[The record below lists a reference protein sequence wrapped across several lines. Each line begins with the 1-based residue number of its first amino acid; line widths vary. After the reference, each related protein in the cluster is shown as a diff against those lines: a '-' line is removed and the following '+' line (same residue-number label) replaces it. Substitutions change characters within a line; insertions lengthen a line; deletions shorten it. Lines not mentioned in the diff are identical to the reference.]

1 MSTGPVA
8 RVGDATVHGG
18 AIVQGDPTLLVDGMP
33 VATVGSMHVCPMV
46 NPGTPP
52 PPHVGGPVTQGVPWF
67 TVNGRA
73 VATVGCVCVCC
84 GPPDVIAMGSPSLV
98 VGSGST
104 KHDRVGGSGS
114 SPRISS
120 SACSAAVATRP
131 QPEEAVRDSCCL
143 SVQVTDSGAKAAA
156 AASYAT
162 SGPGVSRRSGFLPGN
177 GHMQRSLPQ
186 EVETTFT
193 VPAIY
198 GARWS
203 CREIEA
209 GEEVTVTAR
218 VLGTEDGSP
227 ATVRVYSVSASRG
240 AALIRVIETSVT
252 GDEISASLAVS
263 VDEMNGDPVRVLR
276 ATVHVEECLRQAQT
290 QDIIVS
296 IPANS
301 SGGA

>member
-1 MSTGPVA
+1 MSAGPVA

-46 NPGTPP
+46 GPGSPP

-67 TVNGRA
+67 TVNGCA

-98 VGSGST
+98 VGSGGT
-104 KHDRVGGSGS
+104 GNDRVGGSGS
-114 SPRISS
+114 GPRTAP
-120 SACSAAVATRP
+120 SACSAAMATRP
-131 QPEEAVRDSCCL
+131 QPVEAVPDSCFL

-156 AASYAT
+156 AASYVT
-162 SGPGVSRRSGFLPGN
+162 SGPGVSKRSGFLPGN
-177 GHMQRSLPQ
+177 GCMQRSLPQ

-193 VPAIY
+193 IQTIY
-198 GARWS
+198 GARWT

-209 GEEVTVTAR
+209 GEKVTVTAR
-218 VLGTEDGSP
+218 VLGVEDGSP
-227 ATVRVYSVSASRG
+227 ATVRVYSASASRG
-240 AALIRVIETSVT
+240 AALIRAIETSVA

-263 VDEMNGDPVRVLR
+263 VDEMNGEPVRVLR
-276 ATVHVEECLRQAQT
+276 ATVHVEDCLRQAQT
-290 QDIIVS
+290 QSIIVS
-296 IPANS
+296 MPENRS
-301 SGGA
+301 